1 MDEKGDDALGMDDAP
16 EEENEGQETSGH
28 DVQKPGQEETI
39 SERPE
44 MEEKA
49 ANIPISYP
57 VENARHNYTVGN
69 GNPQGFK
76 LVASMADKPV
86 RRTSLKE
93 KLEAFKAQAAGV
105 GKPEI
110 GKAKG
115 KEETL

>member
-1 MDEKGDDALGMDDAP
+1 MG
-16 EEENEGQETSGH
+16 
-28 DVQKPGQEETI
+28 
-39 SERPE
+39 
-44 MEEKA
+44 EKA
-49 ANIPISYP
+49 ANIPIPYP
-57 VENARHNYTVGN
+57 VENARHDYTVET

-93 KLEAFKAQAAGV
+93 KLEAFKVRAAGT